1 MLSGMYEFFHERR
14 ELTMRIVLILLLAL
28 VFLQPT
34 ASAQDANALLKT
46 VDESLLPESYEATRR
61 LVNEEPDGSKKEFT
75 FFTIKKGKDKIAM
88 LYLSPASEKG
98 RATLRLG
105 ENMWL
110 YIPNVNKPIRI
121 TSLQSIVGG
130 VFNNADLMQLEYHVE
145 YDAVFSGETKEERIL
160 ELKAKS
166 STVAYDK
173 LKMWISK
180 EKSILRRVEAYASSG
195 MLIKTLEFKEDK
207 DFGNGLVR
215 PSVIETTSPL
225 YKGYRS
231 LIVYQR
237 ISPRQFP
244 DEVFTL
250 NYIGRLGE
258 LR

>member
-1 MLSGMYEFFHERR
+1 MKTTLMLIMILSLYP
-14 ELTMRIVLILLLAL
+14 LVVLG
-28 VFLQPT
+28 QE
-34 ASAQDANALLKT
+34 ANALLKS
-46 VDESLLPESYEATRR
+46 VDENLMPESYEAIRR
-61 LVNEEPDGSKKEFT
+61 LVNEEPDGGKKEFT
-75 FFTIKKGKDKIAM
+75 FFTIKKGKEKIAL
-88 LYLSPASEKG
+88 LYIAPASEKG

-130 VFNNADLMQLEYHVE
+130 VFNNADLMQLDYHVE
-145 YDAVFSGETKEERIL
+145 YDAVVAGETPNEHIL
-160 ELKAKS
+160 NLKAKNN
-166 STVAYDK
+166 TVAYDR
-173 LKMWISK
+173 LKMWVTK
-180 EKSILRRVEAYASSG
+180 KDTILRKVEAYASSG

-237 ISPRQFP
+237 IKPRQFR

-250 NYIGRLGE
+250 NYLGRLGE